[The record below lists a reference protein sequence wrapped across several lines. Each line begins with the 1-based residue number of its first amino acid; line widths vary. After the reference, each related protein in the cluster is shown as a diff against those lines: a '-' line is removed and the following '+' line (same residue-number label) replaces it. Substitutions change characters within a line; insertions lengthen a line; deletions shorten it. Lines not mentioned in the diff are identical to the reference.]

1 MHLAWGTFESL
12 QISLQF
18 VAESG
23 LSGTVF
29 NHSDAGIPLSGFLRC
44 KTAIDCSCLSSRS
57 YKLKLYIFKFASNPT
72 FAKNGFDHFR

>member
-1 MHLAWGTFESL
+1 MMPIEQQSKSIRNKVHLSECWSRFTAMHLAWGTFEGL
-12 QISLQF
+12 QISSQF

-44 KTAIDCSCLSSRS
+44 KTAIDCS
-57 YKLKLYIFKFASNPT
+57 
-72 FAKNGFDHFR
+72 